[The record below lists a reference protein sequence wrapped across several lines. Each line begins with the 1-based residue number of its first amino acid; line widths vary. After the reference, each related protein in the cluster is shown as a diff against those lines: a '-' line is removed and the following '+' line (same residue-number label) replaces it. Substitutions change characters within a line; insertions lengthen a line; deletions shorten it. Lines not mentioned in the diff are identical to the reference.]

1 MHRYS
6 LLLLITR
13 LQLGRILLQ
22 VTHSFLQN
30 FFFPNPSEDQRTA
43 VNDRWRASREFFH
56 CLCIWTTSPS
66 RSGSIRH
73 REVRDWGSGLCI
85 STRLWCL
92 SGPINLVSL
101 SAVLAC
107 TLIDYHQA
115 CFAISSIA
123 ESSHARAFTRVQSND
138 LRCLMVTVDWLPQE
152 GWAPPGVTGVVVW
165 IVLRVAENYLS
176 SCNLDNPV
184 NLFFHVHKINV
195 KMFSRQPL
203 SWMCWDNGAIVSKR

>member
-1 MHRYS
+1 MSQPNLPERHS
-6 LLLLITR
+6 KQIHPSNAQVQSATAHHTSSAGPHPTPGHP
-13 LQLGRILLQ
+13 QLPAKL
-22 VTHSFLQN
+22 
-30 FFFPNPSEDQRTA
+30 FFSNPLEDQRTA
-43 VNDRWRASREFFH
+43 VNDRRRASREFFH

-92 SGPINLVSL
+92 SGPINLVSR

-138 LRCLMVTVDWLPQE
+138 LRCLMVTADWLPQE
-152 GWAPPGVTGVVVW
+152 GLAPPGVTGVVVW

-176 SCNLDNPV
+176 
-184 NLFFHVHKINV
+184 I
-195 KMFSRQPL
+195 
-203 SWMCWDNGAIVSKR
+203 